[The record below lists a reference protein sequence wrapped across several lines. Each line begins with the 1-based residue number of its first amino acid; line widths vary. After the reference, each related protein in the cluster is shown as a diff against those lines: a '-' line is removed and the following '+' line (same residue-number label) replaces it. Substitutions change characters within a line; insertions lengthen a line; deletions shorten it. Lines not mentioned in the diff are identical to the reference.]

1 MEEIEDL
8 IEDFVIVRRRITFT
22 SVRNLETN
30 NCCKYVGLL
39 TLEEWQSN
47 KVKWNTDE
55 QIKSG
60 LKNIIT
66 FT

>member
-39 TLEEWQSN
+39 TLEEWQGN

-55 QIKSG
+55 
-60 LKNIIT
+60 
-66 FT
+66 